1 MIRLASALSA
11 AALILAPALA
21 LAAPAMTANSDK
33 GEILV
38 NEQGMTL
45 YVFDKDE
52 GGKSNCND
60 KCAANWPPLMAAEG
74 AAAEGEWTIIERAD
88 GSHMWAYKGKPLYLW
103 VKDQK
108 PGDVTGDGVNNVWH
122 VAKP

>member
-1 MIRLASALSA
+1 MIRLAFGLPA
-11 AALILAPALA
+11 AALVLAPVLA
-21 LAAPAMTANSDK
+21 LAAPAMTASSEK

-45 YVFDKDE
+45 YTFDKDE
-52 GGKSNCND
+52 AGKSNCND

-74 AAAEGEWTIIERAD
+74 ARAEGECTIIERAD
-88 GSHMWAYKGKPLYLW
+88 GGHMWAYAGKPLYLW
-103 VKDQK
+103 AKDQK